1 MGLIQLDRQDFRGVT
16 ARHEGVLVELG
27 LKRFVAID
35 LGDLDYLVLELG
47 LVLDVIWLELLLSHI
62 RRTILGLVVLNRK
75 ILLLLRST
83 SVLFIKHHHQL
94 LILGALLLVDGIV
107 PIDLDYVAY
116 LVL

>member
-1 MGLIQLDRQDFRGVT
+1 MGLVQLDGQNFGGVT
-16 ARHEGVLVELG
+16 AGHEGVLVELG

-47 LVLDVIWLELLLSHI
+47 LVLDIIWLELLLSHI
-62 RRTILGLVVLNRK
+62 RRTILGLVVLNGK
-75 ILLLLRST
+75 ILLLLRPT

-94 LILGALLLVDGIV
+94 LVLGALLLVDGIV
-107 PIDLDYVAY
+107 SIDLDYVAY